1 MAWQTPKTNW
11 TPSDAPTSS
20 DFNKIEG
27 NINYIEEESRTP
39 SQTETPVASGK
50 LSVLL
55 NYIATMIKSITGKT
69 NWYNTPDTTLAAAK
83 SHMDASAPHS
93 GHETPSGAQ
102 AKVNTHANT
111 HIGHGYYGA
120 ASGAANAYSVTLSP
134 APSGYVAGMFVAVK
148 INVTNTGSSTIN
160 VNGLGAKTIKKPNGS
175 NVSSGNLVINS
186 VYSLRYNGTNFILQG
201 EGSEGNAVAGD
212 VLSGKTF
219 SNSTQI
225 GLTGT
230 MPDRS
235 GNTAALS
242 SAISGNTLRLRASHG
257 YRDGTN
263 DFVTIAD
270 NDWIESNIRSGVN
283 LFGKVGTL
291 TPMPPNIVNVFHP
304 DTSGLLLN
312 QMWSYVWGSGGAFIE
327 WGDRFLKMTMD
338 DDERYRI
345 VSHAPINFD
354 YIKGFILDLT
364 SPITPKFTV
373 SLYRSSSSGTI
384 VGSAIIPPTSL
395 ESIDRGV
402 MVDVSGNP
410 DCTGI
415 HYMRLSFTNSDLSTS
430 TAYFRGLTI
439 IYDL

>member
-11 TPSDAPTSS
+11 IPSDAPTSS

-39 SQTETPVASGK
+39 SQTETPAGSGK

-93 GHETPSGAQ
+93 GHETPLGAQ

-120 ASGAANAYSVTLSP
+120 ASGSANAYSVTLSP

-186 VYSLRYNGTNFILQG
+186 IYSLRYNGTNFILQG

-270 NDWIESNIRSGVN
+270 NDWIESNIRAGKN

-291 TPMPPNIVNVFHP
+291 VEGSINVENIPSSTNWDGTGFTPAITVLNV
-304 DTSGLLLN
+304 S
-312 QMWSYVWGSGGAFIE
+312 GSGYLLGLYNENLNFSAGRVKIIIDGVAI
-327 WGDRFLKMTMD
+327 GDTDWTISNIDEKVFVAMPLRFKSYLRIYGGD
-338 DDERYRI
+338 DLR
-345 VSHAPINFD
+345 P
-354 YIKGFILDLT
+354 
-364 SPITPKFTV
+364 PKV
-373 SLYRSSSSGTI
+373 LYSL
-384 VGSAIIPPTSL
+384 
-395 ESIDRGV
+395 
-402 MVDVSGNP
+402 N
-410 DCTGI
+410 
-415 HYMRLSFTNSDLSTS
+415 
-430 TAYFRGLTI
+430 
-439 IYDL
+439 